1 MGRLIGMAANKGG
14 HGPMKNGSYF
24 IAREQIYS
32 FMNPSAMN
40 NQEGLYLIWETD
52 PAAARRVLPSP
63 LDLLDP
69 AAPVAMVYV
78 VNIREPT
85 FAPWYMEGGL
95 SLLCRYGDIVGAYF
109 LNLQLSGP
117 GAHMGLCSGREKAG
131 LPKKMCERIVVER
144 NGDWAS
150 AVIERKGRSIFS
162 VEVEIGGYNDPV
174 MEVMRKDY
182 GPGYQERGA
191 CLLFQ
196 YESAQAPQGHCT
208 FPKMRLVHYDSVT
221 DFQTWEPA
229 FVKSLHMEPSLD
241 DPWAELQVVKPL
253 GAGYSVNSNW
263 IAGISPLAQFE
274 GEEADSLISYLFTGR
289 WDRSTLVNG
298 RYQRYGQF

>member
-1 MGRLIGMAANKGG
+1 
-14 HGPMKNGSYF
+14 MKNGSYF
-24 IAREQIYS
+24 VPREQIYS
-32 FMNPSAMN
+32 FMNPGAMN
-40 NQEGLYLIWETD
+40 NEEGLYIFWETD
-52 PAAARRVLPSP
+52 PAVARRVLPPP
-63 LDLLDP
+63 LDLVDP
-69 AAPVAMVYV
+69 AHPIAMVYV

-95 SLLCRYGDIVGAYF
+95 SLLCRYGEIVGAYF

-117 GAHMGLCSGREKAG
+117 GAHMGLCSGRETAG

-150 AVIERKGRSIFS
+150 ALIERKGRRIFS
-162 VEVEIGGYNDPV
+162 VEVEMGGYNDPL

-182 GPGYQERGA
+182 GPGYRERGA

-196 YESAQAPQGHCT
+196 YEYGQAPEGHTT
-208 FPKMRLVHYDSVT
+208 FPKMRLFHYDSVT
-221 DFQTWEPA
+221 DFQIWESA
-229 FVKSLHMEPSLD
+229 CVKSLHMEPSLD
-241 DPWAELQVVKPL
+241 DPWSELVVVKPL

-274 GEEADSLISYLFTGR
+274 GDEGDNLISYLFSGR
-289 WDRSTLVNG
+289 WDRSTLVTG
-298 RYQRYGQF
+298 RFQRYGQF

>member
-1 MGRLIGMAANKGG
+1 
-14 HGPMKNGSYF
+14 
-24 IAREQIYS
+24 
-32 FMNPSAMN
+32 
-40 NQEGLYLIWETD
+40 
-52 PAAARRVLPSP
+52 
-63 LDLLDP
+63 
-69 AAPVAMVYV
+69 MVYV

-95 SLLCRYGDIVGAYF
+95 SLLCRYGEIVGAYF

-117 GAHMGLCSGREKAG
+117 GAQMGLCSGREGSG

-150 AVIERKGRSIFS
+150 ALIERKGRRIFS
-162 VEVEIGGYNDPV
+162 VEVEMGGYNDPL

-191 CLLFQ
+191 ALLFQ
-196 YESAQAPQGHCT
+196 YELEKAPEGHNT
-208 FPKMRLVHYDSVT
+208 FSNMRLVHYDSVT

-229 FVKSLHMEPSLD
+229 RVKSLHMEPSLD
-241 DPWAELQVVKPL
+241 DPWAELAVVKPL

-263 IAGISPLAQFE
+263 IPGVSTLAQFE
-274 GEEADSLISYLFTGR
+274 RDEGDSLISYLFSGR
-289 WDRSTLVNG
+289 WDRSTLVTG
-298 RYQRYGQF
+298 RFQRYGQF